1 MAVEAGFDAA
11 RRLAEALERSRA
23 PLGEGVAT
31 ETRAPVPPE
40 LAQAFREL
48 MEAPQAAAPRP
59 VSAPEVRGVQPLEGS
74 RAPGRIDS
82 VEGSDLAADAKG
94 DLKAGAVS
102 GPEGKAPA
110 AAELP
115 SPAELL
121 AMQFS
126 VGMQLFEAKAGV
138 AARDGVSEQVEEVL
152 RSTN

>member
-23 PLGEGVAT
+23 PLGEGLAT
-31 ETRAPVPPE
+31 ETRSSVPPE

-48 MEAPQAAAPRP
+48 MEAPQVGTSSP
-59 VSAPEVRGVQPLEGS
+59 APEVRGVQPLEAS
-74 RAPGRIDS
+74 RAPGRIGS
-82 VEGSDLAADAKG
+82 VGGSDLAADAKG

-102 GPEGKAPA
+102 GLEGKVPA

-126 VGMQLFEAKAGV
+126 VGMQMFEAKAGV

>member
-23 PLGEGVAT
+23 PLGEGLAT

-48 MEAPQAAAPRP
+48 MEAPQAGASSP
-59 VSAPEVRGVQPLEGS
+59 APEVRGVQPLEAS
-74 RAPGRIDS
+74 QAPGRIDS
-82 VEGSDLAADAKG
+82 VGGSDLAADSKIDPMVG
-94 DLKAGAVS
+94 PAGA
-102 GPEGKAPA
+102 APA
-110 AAELP
+110 EAQLP

-121 AMQFS
+121 RMQFT

-138 AARDGVSEQVEEVL
+138 AARDGVSGQVEEVL
-152 RSTN
+152 RATD

>member
-23 PLGEGVAT
+23 PLGEGLAT

-40 LAQAFREL
+40 LAQAFRDL
-48 MEAPQAAAPRP
+48 MEAPGP
-59 VSAPEVRGVQPLEGS
+59 VSAPEARGVQPLEGS

-82 VEGSDLAADAKG
+82 AGGSDLAADAKG
-94 DLKAGAVS
+94 DLKAEAAT

-110 AAELP
+110 AAPLP

-152 RSTN
+152 RSTD